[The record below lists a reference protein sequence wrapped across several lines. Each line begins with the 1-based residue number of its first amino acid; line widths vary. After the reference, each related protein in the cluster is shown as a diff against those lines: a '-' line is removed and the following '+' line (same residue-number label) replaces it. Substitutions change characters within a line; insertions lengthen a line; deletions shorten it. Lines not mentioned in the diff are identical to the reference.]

1 MGSVLVIED
10 EKGILGLIEAA
21 LTRFGHRVETA
32 PDGKEGVRKYDRGQF
47 DVVITDYLMP
57 ELDGYGV
64 LQHIRSSARGRT
76 PIVGI
81 SGTPWLLQEAG
92 FDLVLPKP
100 FPLKQLV
107 EAVQHLCTGLRL
119 PETASR
125 HLVQPSAGNP
135 AGI

>member
-21 LTRFGHRVETA
+21 LTRFGHQVETA
-32 PDGKEGVRKYDRGQF
+32 QDGREGICKYDHGNF

-57 ELDGYGV
+57 DLDGYGV

-76 PIVGI
+76 PIVGM
-81 SGTPWLLQEAG
+81 SGTPWLLHEAG
-92 FDLVLPKP
+92 FDLVLIKP

-107 EAVQHLCTGLRL
+107 EAVQHLCADFVVSEAA
-119 PETASR
+119 PQHFNETPAISR
-125 HLVQPSAGNP
+125 AG
-135 AGI
+135 A

>member
-21 LTRFGHRVETA
+21 LARFGHRVETA
-32 PDGKEGVRKYDRGQF
+32 QDGKEGIRKYDRGSF

-57 ELDGYGV
+57 ELDGHGV
-64 LQHIRSSARGRT
+64 LQHIRGSARKRT
-76 PIVGI
+76 PIVGM

-92 FDLVLPKP
+92 FDLVLTKP

-107 EAVQHLCTGLRL
+107 EAVQKLCAGFLAPT
-119 PETASR
+119 T
-125 HLVQPSAGNP
+125 QPDA
-135 AGI
+135 